1 MTKVPNHIWI
11 IMDWNRR
18 WAKQK
23 LLPSIIWHKTWA
35 NNVKKITEY
44 AVKLWI
50 DYMTLWALSTDNLKK
65 RNKDEV
71 DWIIK
76 IIDNIESFLDEMIQ
90 NWLKFETIWD
100 LSKLPEKSQ
109 EILNRVKEKT
119 KNNTWVTLVI
129 ALIYWWQD
137 EIIRWIK
144 KFVSEW
150 WDINT
155 LDKNNFTDYLDTWK
169 YPNPELIIRT
179 GWDIRHSWFLLYN
192 SEYSEYYFT
201 QKKWPEFDENELDK
215 AIEFYNSSK
224 RNFWK

>member
-201 QKKWPEFDENELDK
+201 QKKWPEFDERELDK
-215 AIEFYNSSK
+215 AVEFYNSSK
-224 RNFWK
+224 RNFGK

>member
-224 RNFWK
+224 RNFGK